1 MKKYN
6 DSPRAQA
13 NRAMS
18 GGRPYKQKKY
28 KRKSRRVEDSRTD
41 TSGFRKAERAE
52 PAKRKD
58 TKMDYQQY
66 LDSDRWKEKRD
77 RIIKKAG
84 GKCRFCGKPA
94 TAVHHETYKRRGR
107 EKDVDLTAV
116 CNHCHAM
123 LHRKYDQTKR

>member
-18 GGRPYKQKKY
+18 GNPYKPRR
-28 KRKSRRVEDSRTD
+28 RKSPRSETAPKNRPNSRRNSKND
-41 TSGFRKAERAE
+41 RKREYGQ
-52 PAKRKD
+52 D
-58 TKMDYQQY
+58 LQ
-66 LDSDRWKEKRD
+66 SDRWKEKRD

-94 TAVHHETYKRRGR
+94 KHVHHETYKLSR
-107 EKDVDLTAV
+107 
-116 CNHCHAM
+116 
-123 LHRKYDQTKR
+123 LHQTRKNLNG

>member
-18 GGRPYKQKKY
+18 GGHPYKQKKY
-28 KRKSRRVEDSRTD
+28 KRKSRRIENSRH
-41 TSGFRKAERAE
+41 AA

-58 TKMDYQQY
+58 TKLGYQQY

-77 RIIKKAG
+77 RIMKKAG

-116 CNHCHAM
+116 CDHCHAM

>member
-28 KRKSRRVEDSRTD
+28 KRKSRRVEDSRH
-41 TSGFRKAERAE
+41 AE

-58 TKMDYQQY
+58 TKLGYQQY

-77 RIIKKAG
+77 RIMKKAG
-84 GKCRFCGKPA
+84 GKCRFCGKTA

-116 CNHCHAM
+116 CDHCHAM

>member
-6 DSPRAQA
+6 DSSRAQA

-18 GGRPYKQKKY
+18 RGRPYKPKKY
-28 KRKSRRVEDSRTD
+28 KR
-41 TSGFRKAERAE
+41 RKQE
-52 PAKRKD
+52 
-58 TKMDYQQY
+58 YQQY
-66 LDSDRWKEKRD
+66 LKSDRWKEKRD